1 MGKGNDSPDKGNHA
15 LAYIGVQREDLFE
28 ESGGL
33 QMEYQIYTEVRK
45 IVECQILNFFLFL
58 PF

>member
-1 MGKGNDSPDKGNHA
+1 MGKGNDSPDKGNCA

-28 ESGGL
+28 ESGSL

-45 IVECQILNFFLFL
+45 
-58 PF
+58 